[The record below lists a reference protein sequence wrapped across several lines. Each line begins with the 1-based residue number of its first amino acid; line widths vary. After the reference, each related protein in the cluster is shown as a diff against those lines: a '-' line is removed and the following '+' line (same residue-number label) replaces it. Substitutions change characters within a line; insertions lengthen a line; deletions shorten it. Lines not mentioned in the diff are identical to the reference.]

1 VASASSII
9 FQTFACHDLEGDLS
23 YLKADYSISCA
34 TSAYSSY
41 RTYAWFMAL
50 AFPVGIPLAYAVLL
64 YRKLDIISPDVSD
77 PKVKNSRRESRG
89 DDARMS
95 RTTLRTTSTTHERQ
109 LAREALE
116 ALEAKAKG
124 VKNLKFLYKDT
135 AQKPGTG
142 KCLKQCDAL
151 S

>member
-1 VASASSII
+1 
-9 FQTFACHDLEGDLS
+9 
-23 YLKADYSISCA
+23 
-34 TSAYSSY
+34 
-41 RTYAWFMAL
+41 MAL